1 MDNIESLSALP
12 ILYTSKGKRAVGR
25 YLTEIT
31 PSQFQQYNVGI
42 YPEYSWNFPCII
54 WYKVKLT

>member
-31 PSQFQQYNVGI
+31 PSLFQQYKPYNVSRVFL
-42 YPEYSWNFPCII
+42 ES
-54 WYKVKLT
+54 V